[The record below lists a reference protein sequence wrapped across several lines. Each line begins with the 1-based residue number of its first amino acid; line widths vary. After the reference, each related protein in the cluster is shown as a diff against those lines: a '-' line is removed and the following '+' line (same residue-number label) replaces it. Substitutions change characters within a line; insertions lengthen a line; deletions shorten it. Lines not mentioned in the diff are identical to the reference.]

1 MKNTHIVTLAHST
14 KDDNFYNEVAHLS
27 PNPKDIPI
35 FSGYAYTFDH
45 AYNRTLVCSSFRI
58 NVTEEDLNFLKL
70 KYNFNSV
77 QQVIPQ

>member
-1 MKNTHIVTLAHST
+1 MKNTYRVTLAHNTSA
-14 KDDNFYNEVAHLS
+14 NSFYNEVASLS
-27 PNPKDIPI
+27 PDPKDIPI

-45 AYNRTLVCSSFRI
+45 AYKMCSSYRI